1 MQKKKTLILAA
12 VAAVVLIAALAAVYL
27 CTRPAVS
34 QGSKTVAV
42 EVVHKDG
49 STKTFTY
56 RTDAEYLGEV
66 LLDEGLVK
74 GEEGAFGLFIT
85 EVDGETADFAADGGW
100 WGLYQNGEMTASGAD
115 STPIADGDS
124 FSLVYSVG

>member
-1 MQKKKTLILAA
+1 M
-12 VAAVVLIAALAAVYL
+12 
-27 CTRPAVS
+27 
-34 QGSKTVAV
+34 
-42 EVVHKDG
+42 
-49 STKTFTY
+49 
-56 RTDAEYLGEV
+56 

-124 FSLVYSVG
+124 FALVYSVG